1 MILKVL
7 GTVEVVLV
15 WSWRITKSSMGRIV
29 SGKRY
34 YWVIQDKFWCADNW
48 IGLFLATNSMC
59 SVVCLSTADV
69 WDAWFLINIVVSMI
83 YGNDHDQWPFQAPK
97 LEVPAIF
104 LRPKFQGI
112 SPQYLHFRI
121 LKFRHEANDFEAFL
135 AVSTQVLKPRWAA
148 QVSLHVTRDQAGAS
162 MDDTPENLGKKVEMM
177 TRWRFF

>member
-1 MILKVL
+1 
-7 GTVEVVLV
+7 
-15 WSWRITKSSMGRIV
+15 
-29 SGKRY
+29 
-34 YWVIQDKFWCADNW
+34 
-48 IGLFLATNSMC
+48 
-59 SVVCLSTADV
+59 
-69 WDAWFLINIVVSMI
+69 MI

-104 LRPKFQGI
+104 LSPKFQGI

-135 AVSTQVLKPRWAA
+135 AVSTQVLGRLGAPRVS

-177 TRWRFF
+177 TRVTFFPHLPGEGC